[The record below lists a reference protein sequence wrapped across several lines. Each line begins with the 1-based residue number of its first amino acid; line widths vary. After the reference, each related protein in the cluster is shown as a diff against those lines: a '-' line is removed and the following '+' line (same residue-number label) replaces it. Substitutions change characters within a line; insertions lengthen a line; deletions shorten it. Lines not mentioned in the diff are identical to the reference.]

1 MPFFSPSTGGFY
13 TKEIHGQNIPQ
24 DAVEVSAR
32 KHAKLMLAQSEGHE
46 IVATRSGVTSR
57 PLMPSG
63 ELAMTRA
70 IHRTKRVARR
80 KILAVA
86 SLERQSNDNATLAL
100 GTHGEPGFDAALERR
115 NAINAIRAASNAI
128 EGYLNG
134 LAPDA
139 LASFNPDHCSL
150 WP

>member
-13 TKEIHGQNIPQ
+13 TKEIHGRNIPQ

-70 IHRTKRVARR
+70 IHRTKRAARR

-100 GTHGEPGFDAALERR
+100 GTPGAEDYMAARERR
-115 NAINAIRAASNAI
+115 RKIDAIRAASNAI
-128 EGYLNG
+128 EGYLSG
-134 LAPDA
+134 LASEA
-139 LASFNPDHCSL
+139 LAAFNPALSDL